1 MGCGAGI
8 LSESLGRL
16 GLGSVKGIDP
26 TPKCIE
32 LANEHL
38 KLMTKIDDSLKNVSY
53 EETSMEDVIARGEKG
68 EVEKH
73 YDLVTCSEVIEHV
86 NDQ

>member
-1 MGCGAGI
+1 MTEEQILAGLSVLDVGCGAGI

-16 GLGSVKGIDP
+16 GIGRVKGIDP

-38 KLMTKIDDSLKNVSY
+38 EISKKIDSNLNNV
-53 EETSMEDVIARGEKG
+53 
-68 EVEKH
+68 
-73 YDLVTCSEVIEHV
+73 
-86 NDQ
+86 